1 MKPLP
6 LWIDGRLYDPREQA
20 FEAEDPSNATRES
33 CYTSALVQGGQAR
46 WAERHVARL
55 LRDTAALGLPV
66 PRPDLVRQAFSDL
79 GRSCFGDG
87 AGIVRLEAR
96 ASQLVGTPR
105 PLENTPGDWRAFT
118 HATPHPGPG
127 PWPGVKRAG
136 DPFLASARS
145 ACLSLGLDEAI
156 LADGEGYVLEGS
168 RSGLV
173 VLDAAGDL
181 VTPDPRRG
189 GVRSIGLEILGE
201 ALPELTPRDLPLE
214 TLWQAREVIA
224 VNAVRGAQR
233 VRTLDQ
239 RALGPPSG
247 SGLASRLAEVLEGS
261 VG

>member
-6 LWIDGRLYDPREQA
+6 LWIDGHLHDVGERALEEGGSPIASERA
-20 FEAEDPSNATRES
+20 

-46 WAERHVARL
+46 WVERHIARL
-55 LRDTAALGLPV
+55 LRDTAALGLPA
-66 PRPDLVRQAFSDL
+66 PRPGHIRKAFSDL

-105 PLENTPGDWRAFT
+105 PLENDPGDWRAFT

-127 PWPGVKRAG
+127 PWPGVKRAA
-136 DPFLASARS
+136 DPYLASARS
-145 ACLSLGLDEAI
+145 ACLAQDLDEAI
-156 LADGEGYVLEGS
+156 LADGDGYVLEGS

-173 VLDAAGDL
+173 ALDASGDL

-189 GVRSIGLEILGE
+189 GVRSIGLDILRE
-201 ALPELTPRDLPLE
+201 ALPELTRRNLPLE
-214 TLWQAREVIA
+214 TLRHAREVVA
-224 VNAVRGAQR
+224 VNAVRGAR
-233 VRTLDQ
+233 RIRTLDE

-247 SGLASRLAEVLEGS
+247 SGLASRLAEVLARS